1 MEVVGSNDKLLK
13 ILEMAC
19 RKILGPE
26 PKKQDIVHD
35 VRSLIVEGLAAG
47 TVHIDAIASKLSV
60 SSKTLERRLG
70 ERDESFSALSDTIRQ
85 DLAKQYLKDT
95 DFRLEQIAYLT
106 GYSEPAALVR
116 AFRRWTGTTPMQ
128 FRSAHRWA

>member
-1 MEVVGSNDKLLK
+1 MIGIVPVTHGNLAREFIAALEHVMGPQPCVVAVCISASDDMEKRRAE

-47 TVHIDAIASKLSV
+47 SVHIDAENPNTPPS
-60 SSKTLERRLG
+60 
-70 ERDESFSALSDTIRQ
+70 
-85 DLAKQYLKDT
+85 
-95 DFRLEQIAYLT
+95 
-106 GYSEPAALVR
+106 PA
-116 AFRRWTGTTPMQ
+116 THNGQTK
-128 FRSAHRWA
+128 